1 MNKKRFASVW
11 DAIEDTPEDAE
22 KMKLLSAL
30 RMELKGGTESS
41 PLIASIVETRNTMDK
56 ISASLE
62 GLRESVE
69 ATKTAVDAL
78 TAWKYMI
85 FLTTAAI
92 AVAFGTIAF
101 LASRVVVS

>member
-1 MNKKRFASVW
+1 
-11 DAIEDTPEDAE
+11 
-22 KMKLLSAL
+22 MKLLSAL

-69 ATKTAVDAL
+69 ATKFLETPDCQAAQRSAVLHACKTADEKPL
-78 TAWKYMI
+78 
-85 FLTTAAI
+85 FSL
-92 AVAFGTIAF
+92 
-101 LASRVVVS
+101 R